1 MATSGSTY
9 PGRGWGSGDPPL
21 VNLGGLTG
29 RPRSLS
35 PSSMTVDDPSALNG
49 AVLGMLQFWEPIDI
63 CVGGTAAIR
72 RHCETIIPREPR
84 EDDDAYNRRIFHA
97 VLPPFLQRLASQAA
111 GTILRR
117 GIHLEGGDQEYWKD
131 WAQDVTGDGTPLN
144 EFCRRLLVS
153 ALLYGHSNVLV
164 DYPGGEQPLTLADER
179 LQGRK
184 PYLVMVDAPQ
194 VLGFRTVDNRTQGN
208 LSQVRFRQLV
218 SEPSGS
224 FGEEIIEEVRVLEP
238 GKWQT
243 WRFTSSSNENA
254 GWELHG
260 EGDFSLNEVPLVTIY
275 SNRLGTLVSKPPL
288 LEVANLNIA
297 YCQRFTDYHHSIHVG
312 SQPILCLK
320 GFDPDS
326 NNGLGLSVN
335 TAVLLP
341 PDGDAMYVEPTSSA
355 YNSQLECLK
364 TLEEQISTL
373 GISTLARQNI
383 TNAAAEAKRLDRIDS
398 DSIMAIIS
406 EDLQQAITDVLRM
419 AGEYAGKEPPQVT
432 IPKDY
437 ENRLLD
443 GNQITA
449 MLQLQMQNQISQETL
464 LRILQEGEVLPPY
477 VEIDDEILRT
487 RDEMEEKMEFD
498 LEAAAKALD
507 QNVEQQGGATSGNAA
522 GGLTK
527 GSQTLPTAM
536 RPGKHAS

>member
-1 MATSGSTY
+1 
-9 PGRGWGSGDPPL
+9 
-21 VNLGGLTG
+21 
-29 RPRSLS
+29 
-35 PSSMTVDDPSALNG
+35 
-49 AVLGMLQFWEPIDI
+49 
-63 CVGGTAAIR
+63 
-72 RHCETIIPREPR
+72 
-84 EDDDAYNRRIFHA
+84 
-97 VLPPFLQRLASQAA
+97 
-111 GTILRR
+111 
-117 GIHLEGGDQEYWKD
+117 
-131 WAQDVTGDGTPLN
+131 
-144 EFCRRLLVS
+144 
-153 ALLYGHSNVLV
+153 
-164 DYPGGEQPLTLADER
+164 
-179 LQGRK
+179 
-184 PYLVMVDAPQ
+184 MVDAPQ
-194 VLGFRTVDNRTQGN
+194 VLGFRTVGNRTQGN

-224 FGEEIIEEVRVLEP
+224 FGEEIVEEVRVLEP

-243 WRFTSSSNENA
+243 WRFTSSNNDHA

-326 NNGLGLSVN
+326 NNELGLSVN

-406 EDLQQAITDVLRM
+406 EDLQNAITDVLRM

-477 VEIDDEILRT
+477 VEIDEEILRT

-498 LEAAAKALD
+498 LEAASKALD
-507 QNVEQQGGATSGNAA
+507 QNIEQQGGATSGNAS